1 MTPERSGQR
10 RRRTR
15 TAPQTAATP
24 IRAAIG
30 VVHAGETKGWY
41 YLTYS
46 VRMKI
51 SEKIKRLF
59 HREPPTEGELE
70 ARAEAAASRAERAA
84 DLGEAELLTRK
95 PG

>member
-1 MTPERSGQR
+1 
-10 RRRTR
+10 
-15 TAPQTAATP
+15 
-24 IRAAIG
+24 
-30 VVHAGETKGWY
+30 
-41 YLTYS
+41 
-46 VRMKI
+46 MKI

-84 DLGEAELLTRK
+84 NVGEAELLTRK

>member
-1 MTPERSGQR
+1 MFRNDLWGADEGS
-10 RRRTR
+10 
-15 TAPQTAATP
+15 A
-24 IRAAIG
+24 
-30 VVHAGETKGWY
+30 

-59 HREPPTEGELE
+59 HRDPPTEGELE
-70 ARAEAAASRAERAA
+70 ARAEAAASRVERAA

>member
-1 MTPERSGQR
+1 MPAQTDTAI
-10 RRRTR
+10 TR
-15 TAPQTAATP
+15 AMARWGSPKNAEDAPNDFHRLAAGP
-24 IRAAIG
+24 PLG
-30 VVHAGETKGWY
+30 
-41 YLTYS
+41 L
-46 VRMKI
+46 KI

-84 DLGEAELLTRK
+84 NVGEAELLTRK